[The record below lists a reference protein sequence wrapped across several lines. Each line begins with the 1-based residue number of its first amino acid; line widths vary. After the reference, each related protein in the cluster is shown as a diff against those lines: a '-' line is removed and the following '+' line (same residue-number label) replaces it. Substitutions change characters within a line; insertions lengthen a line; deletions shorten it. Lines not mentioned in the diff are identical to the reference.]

1 MKHPKLTAQQIR
13 DFLSRVPFA
22 TLLGIKLT
30 RVHRD
35 GVTLECALRHELTNS
50 FAVAHGGVAATLADA
65 AVGMALNRHF
75 GGRRQIST
83 VEMKINYFLPATK
96 GRIFARS
103 RLLRIGSTLCVGS
116 VDITDTQGNKL
127 GTALAT
133 FMLLD
138 AHRNKY
144 RREHARSRGVVR
156 DAAARAGRSRPDR
169 KAPA

>member
-1 MKHPKLTAQQIR
+1 MKHPKLTTQQIR
-13 DFLSRVPFA
+13 DFLPRVPFA

-75 GGRRQIST
+75 GGKRPIST

-116 VDITDTQGNKL
+116 VDLTDTQGTEL
-127 GTALAT
+127 GTALVT
-133 FMLLD
+133 YMLLD
-138 AHRNKY
+138 AHRTKMW
-144 RREHARSRGVVR
+144 
-156 DAAARAGRSRPDR
+156 ARAPSLVRSRP
-169 KAPA
+169 